1 MEDLKAQLCD
11 EHQTL
16 LETQNKLAE
25 IKASAASRTQSA
37 TAQESLPQIAHAT
50 TRITSSSNIS
60 LENVNE
66 MDQDQLRLYLKTV
79 LLENAQLKV
88 KLQNMYKEVNRLLN
102 EESRRIADCEI
113 SASRSQ
119 SARRLWTC
127 RPYRGPGLRL
137 AITK

>member
-1 MEDLKAQLCD
+1 M
-11 EHQTL
+11 
-16 LETQNKLAE
+16 
-25 IKASAASRTQSA
+25 
-37 TAQESLPQIAHAT
+37 AQESLPQIAHAT
-50 TRITSSSNIS
+50 ARITSSSSIS

-113 SASRSQ
+113 SANRSQ